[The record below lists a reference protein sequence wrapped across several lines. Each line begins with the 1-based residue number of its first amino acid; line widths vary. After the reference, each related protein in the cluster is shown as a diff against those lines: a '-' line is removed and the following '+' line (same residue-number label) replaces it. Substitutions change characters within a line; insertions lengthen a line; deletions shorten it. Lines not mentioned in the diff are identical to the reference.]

1 MSATA
6 DIETRTSRRR
16 QADRRA
22 ESERGLVQAV
32 VEIIPE
38 HGVNAATF
46 EAIGAKAGY
55 SRSLVTQ
62 RFGSKQGLIDAVI
75 AHAHAAFE
83 DKRLAERAEAMSGLE
98 SLLLQ
103 FDIYLTT
110 LAASS
115 ELRTYFML
123 LASAVAEASELRA
136 AFAAN
141 HEQVKVRLASLV
153 AKGQADGSIRPGI
166 DADAAALMIGSLQLG
181 LSVQLLVDP
190 QMDLDPIRRTALDTL
205 RLSFGAVA

>member
-1 MSATA
+1 MTATA
-6 DIETRTSRRR
+6 DFDAKPSRRR

-38 HGVNAATF
+38 RGVNAATF

-62 RFGSKQGLIDAVI
+62 RFGSKRGLIDAVI
-75 AHAHAAFE
+75 EHAQSAFDNAHLGE
-83 DKRLAERAEAMSGLE
+83 RIDRLSGLE
-98 SLLLQ
+98 SLLL
-103 FDIYLTT
+103 FLDVYLTA
-110 LAASS
+110 LANSG

-136 AFAAN
+136 AFAAQ
-141 HEQVKVRLASLV
+141 HEQVKERLAALV

-166 DADAAALMIGSLQLG
+166 DADSAALMIGSLQLG

-190 QMDLDPIRRTALDTL
+190 QMDLDPIRRTALDTV
-205 RLSFGAVA
+205 RLSFGG